1 MVRMGG
7 IGFVAATA
15 CLLAGTAPAAWAQSA
30 TPGSTTLLDEIVV
43 DGGKWSDT
51 VLKARDRLTAI
62 PGGVAAIGGEEL
74 AARAVPT
81 LSEALALV
89 PGVVVQRFFGGND
102 QPRVQIRGSGL
113 QQNPVERGM
122 LVLKDGLPIN
132 RADGSYIVGLANPGQ
147 ASLIEIYRGYTANRL
162 GASVLGGAINFA
174 SPVEA
179 GTSVS
184 AGGGSFGA
192 AEVSART
199 GFDGDRF
206 AGGFFV
212 DSSRRDGFRRHNGS
226 RRTSVGGTVE
236 AEISDIVTT
245 RAFIGYTDLGFDVS
259 GPLTLGA
266 LEADPTQISL
276 GPPTSLGPNVERDR
290 PRREASQF
298 IVGSRTSIVL
308 DDHLFDIGLGY
319 TYTQD
324 MFRFPVSSGVRR
336 TDGGD
341 LTGLLR
347 YAYQPDA
354 DALLPLFETTAQ
366 YSVGSAERTYNIN
379 RRGADGPAFS
389 KNDLDASTLSLTAG
403 FNVPIGD
410 TVTLSPS
417 FSYTHATRGN
427 DDLWDTA
434 TRPRLAFTPGG
445 PVLSGVAAI
454 DTSYERSYHGW
465 SPALAASWRPDK
477 SNLLFAAISR
487 SFEPPAHDDLLGT
500 TGGTPNASPTGFSTP
515 DLDAQTATTVEI
527 GWRSD
532 YDLWKVDA
540 VAYYSWVDNELLS
553 LRDSS
558 GSLLSAFN
566 ADRTI
571 HAGLEL
577 GVSGEILQGLTGRL
591 AYTYQGFRFDNDPL
605 RGDNRLAGAPSHV
618 VHLALQYAVT
628 EDWDIGAALQWV
640 PAKTPVDNMNTLH
653 ADPYAVV
660 DLKTEYRINEAFSLY
675 GAVTNVFDRTY
686 ASSTLILDQASA
698 GQAVY
703 LPGDGR
709 GFYAGIK
716 ARF

>member
-1 MVRMGG
+1 MARIGG
-7 IGFVAATA
+7 LGFVTA
-15 CLLAGTAPAAWAQSA
+15 VLLAGTATGALAQSA
-30 TPGSTTLLDEIVV
+30 TPGSTTVLDAVVV
-43 DGGKWSDT
+43 DGTRWSNT
-51 VLKARDRLTAI
+51 VQRARERLAAI
-62 PGGVAAIGGEEL
+62 PGGVAAIGGEEP

-113 QQNPVERGM
+113 QQNPVERGI
-122 LVLKDGLPIN
+122 LVLRDGLPIN

-147 ASLIEIYRGYTANRL
+147 ASLIEVYRGYTANRL

-199 GFDGDRF
+199 GFDSDRF
-206 AGGFFV
+206 AGSFSI

-226 RRTSVGGTVE
+226 RRTSVGGTIE
-236 AEISDIVTT
+236 AEISDSVTT

-259 GPLTLGA
+259 GPLTLSA
-266 LEADPTQISL
+266 LNADPTQISL

-290 PRREASQF
+290 PRREATQF
-298 IVGSRTSIVL
+298 LIGSRTSIVL

-319 TYTQD
+319 TYTED

-336 TDGGD
+336 TEGGD

-366 YSVGSAERTYNIN
+366 YSIGSAERTYNIN
-379 RRGADGPAFS
+379 RAGADGPAFS
-389 KNDLDASTLSLTAG
+389 RNDLDAKTLSLTAG
-403 FNVPIGD
+403 LNVPVGD
-410 TVTLSPS
+410 AVTLSPS
-417 FSYTHATRGN
+417 LSYTYATRGN
-427 DDLWDTA
+427 DDLWGTA
-434 TRPRLAFTPGG
+434 TRPWLGFTPGG
-445 PVLSGVAAI
+445 PVLSRIPAV
-454 DTSYERSYHGW
+454 DTSYDRSYSGW
-465 SPALAASWRPDK
+465 SPALAASWRPDE

-487 SFEPPAHDDLLGT
+487 SFEPPTHDDLLGT
-500 TGGTPNASPTGFSTP
+500 MGGTPNSSATGFSTP
-515 DLDAQTATTVEI
+515 NLDAQTATTVEI
-527 GWRSD
+527 GWRGS
-532 YDLWKVDA
+532 YETWNVDA
-540 VAYYSWVDNELLS
+540 VAYYSWVDDELLS

-558 GSLLSAFN
+558 GSLLAAVN

-577 GVSGEILQGLTGRL
+577 GVSGEIVQALTGRL
-591 AYTYQGFRFDNDPL
+591 AYTFQDFRFDDDPV
-605 RGDNRLAGAPSHV
+605 RGDNRLAGAPRHV

-640 PAKTPVDNMNTLH
+640 PAKTPVDNMNTLY

-660 DLKTEYRINEAFSLY
+660 DLKTEYRISEAFSLY
-675 GAVTNVFDRTY
+675 GAVTNLFDKTY
-686 ASSTLILDQASA
+686 ASSTLVLDQAGP

>member
-1 MVRMGG
+1 MMRIVGPR
-7 IGFVAATA
+7 VLTA
-15 CLLAGTAPAAWAQSA
+15 CLLAGTATGAWAQSA
-30 TPGSTTLLDEIVV
+30 TPGSTTILDPIVV
-43 DGGKWSDT
+43 EGSGRWSDT
-51 VLKARDRLTAI
+51 AERARERLAAI
-62 PGGVAAIGGEEL
+62 PGGVTAIGPEEKTG
-74 AARAVPT
+74 RAVPT
-81 LSEALALV
+81 LSEALASV

-113 QQNPVERGM
+113 QQNPVERGI

-147 ASLIEIYRGYTANRL
+147 ASLIEVYRGYTANRL

-179 GTSVS
+179 GTSIS
-184 AGGGSFGA
+184 AGGGSFGT
-192 AEVSART
+192 AEASART
-199 GFDGDRF
+199 GFDDERF
-206 AGGFFV
+206 AGSVFV
-212 DSSRRDGFRRHNGS
+212 DSSRRDGFRRHNES

-298 IVGSRTSIVL
+298 LVGSRTSITL

-319 TYTQD
+319 TYTKD

-336 TDGGD
+336 TEGGD
-341 LTGLLR
+341 LTGLFR

-366 YSVGSAERTYNIN
+366 YSLGSADRTYSIN
-379 RRGADGPAFS
+379 RAGADGPAFS
-389 KNDLDASTLSLTAG
+389 KNDLDASTLSLTTG
-403 FNVPIGD
+403 FNVPVGD
-410 TVTLSPS
+410 AVTLSPS
-417 FSYTHATRGN
+417 LSYTHATRGN
-427 DDLWDTA
+427 DDLWRAA
-434 TRPRLAFTPGG
+434 TRPRLSFTPGG
-445 PVLSGVAAI
+445 PVLSSLSAA
-454 DTSYERSYHGW
+454 DTSYDRSYSGW
-465 SPALAASWRPDK
+465 SPALAASWRPDE
-477 SNLLFAAISR
+477 SNMLFAAISR
-487 SFEPPAHDDLLGT
+487 SFEPPTHDDLLGT

-527 GWRSD
+527 GWRGS
-532 YDLWKVDA
+532 YDTWNVDA

-558 GSLLSAFN
+558 GSLLAAFN

-577 GVSGEILQGLTGRL
+577 GVSGEIAQRLTGRL
-591 AYTYQGFRFDNDPL
+591 AYTYQDFRFDDDPV
-605 RGDNRLAGAPSHV
+605 RGDNRLAGAPRHV

-653 ADPYAVV
+653 ADPYAVL
-660 DLKTEYRINEAFSLY
+660 DLKTEYRINDTFSLY
-675 GAVTNVFDRTY
+675 GAVTNVFDKTY
-686 ASSTLILDQASA
+686 ASSTLILDQASP

>member
-1 MVRMGG
+1 MARNGG
-7 IGFVAATA
+7 LGFLAAF
-15 CLLAGTAPAAWAQSA
+15 LLAGTATGVWAQSA
-30 TPGSTTLLDEIVV
+30 TPGSTTVLDAIVV
-43 DGGKWSDT
+43 DGNRWSDT
-51 VLKARDRLTAI
+51 AEKARERLAAI
-62 PGGVAAIGGEEL
+62 PGGVAAIGGEDM

-113 QQNPVERGM
+113 QQNPVERGI
-122 LVLKDGLPIN
+122 LVLRDGLPIN

-147 ASLIEIYRGYTANRL
+147 SSLIEVYRGYTANRL

-179 GTSVS
+179 GTRLS

-192 AEVSART
+192 AEASARI
-199 GFDGDRF
+199 GFDTDRF
-206 AGGFFV
+206 AGSFSI
-212 DSSRRDGFRRHNGS
+212 DSSRRDGFRQHNGS
-226 RRTSVGGTVE
+226 RRTSLGGTVE
-236 AEISDIVTT
+236 AALSDLVTT

-259 GPLTLGA
+259 GPLTRSA
-266 LEADPTQISL
+266 LEADPTQVSP
-276 GPPTSLGPNVERDR
+276 GPPTSMGPNVVRDR

-298 IVGSRTSIVL
+298 LVGSRTSITL

-319 TYTQD
+319 TYTKD
-324 MFRFPVSSGVRR
+324 MFRFPISSGVRR
-336 TDGGD
+336 TEGGD

-366 YSVGSAERTYNIN
+366 YSLGSAERTYNIN
-379 RRGADGPAFS
+379 RMGADGPAFS
-389 KNDLDASTLSLTAG
+389 KNDLDATTLSLSAG
-403 FNVPIGD
+403 LNLPVGAA
-410 TVTLSPS
+410 VTISPS
-417 FSYTHATRGN
+417 LSYTHATRGN
-427 DDLWDTA
+427 DDLWGAA
-434 TRPRLAFTPGG
+434 TRPRLSFPGG
-445 PVLSGVAAI
+445 VVTQVPAV
-454 DTSYERSYHGW
+454 DTSYDRSYGGW
-465 SPALAASWRPDK
+465 SPALAASWRPDE
-477 SNLLFAAISR
+477 SNMLFAAISR
-487 SFEPPAHDDLLGT
+487 SFEPPTHDDLLGT

-515 DLDAQTATTVEI
+515 GLDAQTATTVEI
-527 GWRSD
+527 GWRGD
-532 YDLWKVDA
+532 HDAWTVDA

-553 LRDSS
+553 LRDTS
-558 GSLLSAFN
+558 GSLLAAFN

-577 GVSGEILQGLTGRL
+577 GVTGEILAGLTGRL
-591 AYTYQGFRFDNDPL
+591 AYTFQDFRFDGDAT
-605 RGDNRLAGAPSHV
+605 RGDNRLAGAPRHV

-640 PAKTPVDNMNTLH
+640 PATTPVDNMNTLY

-660 DLKTEYRINEAFSLY
+660 DLKTEYRINEAFSVY
-675 GAVTNVFDRTY
+675 GAVTNLFDKTY
-686 ASSTLILDQASA
+686 ASSTLILDQATP

>member
-1 MVRMGG
+1 MMRIVGPR
-7 IGFVAATA
+7 VLTA
-15 CLLAGTAPAAWAQSA
+15 CLLAGTATGAWAQSA
-30 TPGSTTLLDEIVV
+30 TPGSTTILDPIVV
-43 DGGKWSDT
+43 EGSGRWSDT
-51 VLKARDRLTAI
+51 AERARERLAAI
-62 PGGVAAIGGEEL
+62 PGGVTAIGPEEKT
-74 AARAVPT
+74 ARAVPT
-81 LSEALALV
+81 LSEALASV

-113 QQNPVERGM
+113 QQNPVERGI

-147 ASLIEIYRGYTANRL
+147 ASLIEVYRGYTANRL

-179 GTSVS
+179 GTSIS
-184 AGGGSFGA
+184 AGGGSFGT
-192 AEVSART
+192 AEASART
-199 GFDGDRF
+199 GFDDERF
-206 AGGFFV
+206 AGSVFV
-212 DSSRRDGFRRHNGS
+212 DSSRRDGFRRHNES

-259 GPLTLGA
+259 GPLTLSA

-298 IVGSRTSIVL
+298 LVGSRTSIAL

-319 TYTQD
+319 TYTKD

-336 TDGGD
+336 TEGGD
-341 LTGLLR
+341 LTGLFR

-366 YSVGSAERTYNIN
+366 YSLGSADRTYSIN
-379 RRGADGPAFS
+379 RAGADGPAFS
-389 KNDLDASTLSLTAG
+389 KNDLDASTLSLTTG
-403 FNVPIGD
+403 FNVPVGD
-410 TVTLSPS
+410 AVTLSPS
-417 FSYTHATRGN
+417 LSYTHATRGN
-427 DDLWDTA
+427 DDLWRAA
-434 TRPRLAFTPGG
+434 TRPRLSFTPGG
-445 PVLSGVAAI
+445 PVLSSLSAA
-454 DTSYERSYHGW
+454 DTSYDRSYSGW
-465 SPALAASWRPDK
+465 SPALAASWRPDE
-477 SNLLFAAISR
+477 SNMLFAAISR
-487 SFEPPAHDDLLGT
+487 SFEPPTHDDLLGT

-527 GWRSD
+527 GWRGG
-532 YDLWKVDA
+532 YDTWNVDA
-540 VAYYSWVDNELLS
+540 VAYYSWVDSELLS

-558 GSLLSAFN
+558 GSLLAAFN

-577 GVSGEILQGLTGRL
+577 GVSGEIAQRLTGRL
-591 AYTYQGFRFDNDPL
+591 AYTYQDFRFDDDPM
-605 RGDNRLAGAPSHV
+605 RGDNRLAGAPRHV

-653 ADPYAVV
+653 ADPYAVL
-660 DLKTEYRINEAFSLY
+660 DLKTEYRINDTFSLY
-675 GAVTNVFDRTY
+675 GAVTNVFDKTY
-686 ASSTLILDQASA
+686 ASSTLILDQASP

>member
-1 MVRMGG
+1 MARIGG
-7 IGFVAATA
+7 LGFVTA
-15 CLLAGTAPAAWAQSA
+15 LLLAGTATGALAQSA
-30 TPGSTTLLDEIVV
+30 TPGSTTVLDAVVV

-51 VLKARDRLTAI
+51 VQKARERLAAI
-62 PGGVAAIGGEEL
+62 PGGVAVVGAQERG
-74 AARAVPT
+74 AKAVPT

-113 QQNPVERGM
+113 QQNPVERGI

-179 GTSVS
+179 GTRIS

-192 AEVSART
+192 AEASART
-199 GFDGDRF
+199 GFDSDRF
-206 AGGFFV
+206 AGSVFI

-226 RRTSVGGTVE
+226 RRTSIGGAVE

-266 LEADPTQISL
+266 LNADPTQISL
-276 GPPTSLGPNVERDR
+276 GPPTSLGPNVERDK
-290 PRREASQF
+290 PRREATQF
-298 IVGSRTSIVL
+298 LVGSRTSITL
-308 DDHLFDIGLGY
+308 DDHLLDIGLGY
-319 TYTQD
+319 TYTED

-336 TDGGD
+336 TEGGD

-366 YSVGSAERTYNIN
+366 YSIGSAERTYNIN
-379 RRGADGPAFS
+379 RAGADGPAFAR
-389 KNDLDASTLSLTAG
+389 NDLDASTLSLTAG
-403 FNVPIGD
+403 LNVPVGD

-417 FSYTHATRGN
+417 LSYTHATRGN
-427 DDLWDTA
+427 DDLWGA
-434 TRPRLAFTPGG
+434 STRPRLSFTPGG
-445 PVLSGVAAI
+445 PVPSSVAAT
-454 DTSYERSYHGW
+454 DTSYDRSYGGW
-465 SPALAASWRPDK
+465 SPALAASWRPDE

-487 SFEPPAHDDLLGT
+487 SFEPPTHDDLLGT

-515 DLDAQTATTVEI
+515 GLDAQTATTIEI
-527 GWRSD
+527 GWRGD
-532 YDLWKVDA
+532 YDTWKVDA

-558 GSLLSAFN
+558 GSLLAAFN

-577 GVSGEILQGLTGRL
+577 GVSGEILHGLTGRL
-591 AYTYQGFRFDNDPL
+591 AYTFQDFRFDGDPV

-675 GAVTNVFDRTY
+675 GAVTNVFDKTY

>member
-1 MVRMGG
+1 MARIGG
-7 IGFVAATA
+7 LGFVTA
-15 CLLAGTAPAAWAQSA
+15 LLLAGTATEVLAQSA
-30 TPGSTTLLDEIVV
+30 TPGSTTVLDAVVV
-43 DGGKWSDT
+43 DGSRWSDT
-51 VLKARDRLTAI
+51 VQKARERLAAI
-62 PGGVAAIGGEEL
+62 PGGVAAIGAEERT
-74 AARAVPT
+74 AKAVPT
-81 LSEALALV
+81 LSEALTLV

-113 QQNPVERGM
+113 QQNPVERGV

-179 GTSVS
+179 ETRLS

-192 AEVSART
+192 AEASART
-199 GFDGDRF
+199 GFDNDRF
-206 AGGFFV
+206 AGSLFI
-212 DSSRRDGFRRHNGS
+212 DTSRRDGFRRHNGS

-236 AEISDIVTT
+236 TEISDIVTT

-276 GPPTSLGPNVERDR
+276 GPPTSSGPNVERDK

-298 IVGSRTSIVL
+298 LIGSRTSIVL

-319 TYTQD
+319 THTED
-324 MFRFPVSSGVRR
+324 MFRFPISSGVRR
-336 TDGGD
+336 TEGGD

-347 YAYQPDA
+347 YAWQPDA

-366 YSVGSAERTYNIN
+366 YSIGSAERTYHIN
-379 RRGADGPAFS
+379 RMGGDGPAFS
-389 KNDLDASTLSLTAG
+389 RNDLDAATLSLTAG
-403 FNVPIGD
+403 LNVPVGD
-410 TVTLSPS
+410 AVTLSPS
-417 FSYTHATRGN
+417 LSYTHATRGN
-427 DDLWDTA
+427 DDLWRAA
-434 TRPRLAFTPGG
+434 TRPRLSFPGG
-445 PVLSGVAAI
+445 VLTALPAV
-454 DTSYERSYHGW
+454 DTSYDRSYAGW
-465 SPALAASWRPDK
+465 SPALAASWRPDE

-487 SFEPPAHDDLLGT
+487 SFEPPTHDDLLGT

-515 DLDAQTATTVEI
+515 NLKAQTATTVEI
-527 GWRSD
+527 GWRGS
-532 YDLWKVDA
+532 YDTWNADA

-558 GSLLSAFN
+558 GSQLAAFN
-566 ADRTI
+566 AGRTI

-577 GVSGEILQGLTGRL
+577 GLSGEIAPGLTGRL
-591 AYTYQGFRFDNDPL
+591 AYTYQDFRFDNDPV

-640 PAKTPVDNMNTLH
+640 PKKTPVDNMNTLH

-660 DLKTEYRINEAFSLY
+660 DLKTEYRINETFSLY
-675 GAVTNVFDRTY
+675 GAVTNVFDKTY
-686 ASSTLILDQASA
+686 ASSTLILDQAMP

-703 LPGDGR
+703 MPGDGR
-709 GFYAGIK
+709 GFYAGVK